1 MARIAPE
8 PSAAHPGVAPVIAL
22 SPSSIEDVQA
32 WKTRPLDRVYQ
43 IVYFDAMF
51 VRVRE
56 DRSVRARA
64 CYLAVGVTCD
74 GEAGGARDLVAGD
87 TEGAKFWLAALNDLR
102 LRGVE
107 DVLIS
112 CVNGLKGFPEAIEAT
127 FPEPRRVRWRRFLV
141 GLRLLEMEC
150 FVFGRR
156 PSVAG

>member
-1 MARIAPE
+1 MAPSMARIAPE

-74 GEAGGARDLVAGD
+74 GEREVLGIWWQETLRAR
-87 TEGAKFWLAALNDLR
+87 
-102 LRGVE
+102 
-107 DVLIS
+107 S
-112 CVNGLKGFPEAIEAT
+112 SGLP
-127 FPEPRRVRWRRFLV
+127 P
-141 GLRLLEMEC
+141 
-150 FVFGRR
+150 
-156 PSVAG
+156 